1 MNVPNETSDRMRLS
15 LHIPEETP
23 DRRARRASSVHQ
35 RPPSTQLP
43 SFSLIGALEFRS
55 VVTALRRESNTSAL
69 DIFQQSPI
77 TPFAAGHY
85 PRRSGTP
92 ATRHGSQ
99 GSLELPHVHDPR
111 GHSSERNP
119 WESTLGHLQDG
130 SLSPEDARSSHRP
143 SVLQVPPPATGKS
156 PVPSIVITDDEEVD
170 VRSPGT
176 EVSHV
181 SFAED
186 TLPKPPSKRE
196 RVWSAFTRTMR
207 VLFPTLVYFTDK
219 SFIGMVVAL
228 FAAPAVLALTV
239 TLPVVFTPVGDAKV
253 HKKGT
258 EANSR
263 PLDGR
268 AAEEQLIDFED
279 EEGAEWTLVAE
290 EIVGEEM
297 HGLTLNKW
305 LMAAQLVLGPL
316 FCATVL
322 LGDMQHF
329 PLYATVIGI
338 AGAVAAV
345 LVLIFADDGSDPAG
359 CVARCSMGFF
369 VAIVWIMAIADEVV
383 QVLQVRGSLRFF
395 RNCSGLIGLC
405 RPLA

>member
-1 MNVPNETSDRMRLS
+1 MNVPNETSDHMRLS
-15 LHIPEETP
+15 LHLP
-23 DRRARRASSVHQ
+23 DEGLNGRARRASSVYP
-35 RPPSTQLP
+35 RSPSQHLP

-69 DIFQQSPI
+69 DIFQQSPV

-85 PRRSGTP
+85 PRRSGAP
-92 ATRHGSQ
+92 ATHHGSR
-99 GSLELPHVHDPR
+99 GSLEVPAVHDPR
-111 GHSSERNP
+111 GYSSERNP
-119 WESTLGHLQDG
+119 WERTLGQPRDG

-143 SVLQVPPPATGKS
+143 SVLHLPPPAAGKS
-156 PVPSIVITDDEEVD
+156 PVPSLRIIDDEEVD
-170 VRSPGT
+170 VQSPDT
-176 EVSHV
+176 EMSHV

-196 RVWSAFTRTMR
+196 RLRLIFTRTMR

-219 SFIGMVVAL
+219 SFVGMVVAL

-239 TLPVVFTPVGDAKV
+239 TLPVVFTPVGDTKV
-253 HKKGT
+253 HGKRT
-258 EANSR
+258 EATSGS
-263 PLDGR
+263 LDGR
-268 AAEEQLIDFED
+268 AVEGQLIDYED
-279 EEGAEWTLVAE
+279 EGAEWTLVAE

-297 HGLTLNKW
+297 HELRLNKW

-322 LGDMQHF
+322 FGDMKQF
-329 PLYATVIGI
+329 PIYATVIGI
-338 AGAVAAV
+338 AGAVTAM
-345 LVLIFADDGSDPAG
+345 LVLILADDGSDPAG
-359 CVARCSMGFF
+359 RVARCSMGFF

-395 RNCSGLIGLC
+395 KKLLWTNWRL
-405 RPLA
+405 